1 VTVVP
6 GAIGAWR
13 REAVLQ
19 VGGYREDTLAED
31 TDLTWRL
38 RKAGWRVEADNEAL
52 GFTEAPETLA
62 GLFRQRF
69 RWTFGTLQCLWK
81 HRDALG
87 RYGWFGCVLLPSLWL
102 FQIVFQALAPLVD
115 LQVFWALAGAGLSWL
130 FPLHTAHPVF
140 QETNPLYTIGLMY
153 GLFFLVE
160 LACSFVAFRFDRER
174 MRLLWSLFWQRFAYR
189 QLMYLVLLKSVLTAL
204 QGIPAR
210 WMKVER
216 MGTAKLATG

>member
-1 VTVVP
+1 M
-6 GAIGAWR
+6 
-13 REAVLQ
+13 
-19 VGGYREDTLAED
+19 
-31 TDLTWRL
+31 
-38 RKAGWRVEADNEAL
+38 EADNEAL

-115 LQVFWALAGAGLSWL
+115 LQILWALADAGLSWL
-130 FPLHTAHPVF
+130 SPHHIPQDSHQLF
-140 QETNPLYTIGLMY
+140 QESNPLYTIGLMY

-160 LACSFVAFRFDRER
+160 LGCSLVAFRFDCER

-189 QLMYLVLLKSVLTAL
+189 QLMYLCAL
-204 QGIPAR
+204 SAFAVKTDPEFSPPRREDAKPREGFDVCNR
-210 WMKVER
+210 WLHAGLVCFRRRALISLSFSASER
-216 MGTAKLATG
+216 AL